1 MGTSSSVQQ
10 IIDMLINENQ
20 ELREKNSE
28 LAQNNRDLNEKNIE
42 LNKKADEFKLSK
54 EEEIRRIQNDLL
66 IKENTLKDFEQ
77 KRENDSNEKK
87 ELQKKIKSLQ
97 NILDNINKV
106 FENKTKFL
114 NNIKEQNIIN
124 SVEENFKLLLEN
136 KTNNI
141 KEKVNEVLTTN
152 ENFLNKIEGW
162 KQNALKE
169 SINDFINKTKHIN
182 IILLGKT
189 GTGKSTLI
197 NGLLGKDV
205 SKESGFRP
213 ETIENKSF
221 EGNILRLWDTQ
232 GFESDDKINAQK
244 IVDNA
249 KQLIKDSEQKGPDWF
264 IHCIWYCVTGYRF
277 ENVEEN
283 AIRELTQSYE
293 DDKLPLIIVY
303 THTLSE
309 KAVDDLRD
317 GIRQTFEE
325 RKIEFI
331 SVLAKDEK
339 KKNGE
344 IIAQKFGLED
354 LVIKTMDKFKNSID
368 SMSYHFVLNNTKKT
382 VKNRIN
388 NLKNNNNLNSNNLNN
403 SICDF
408 YSKLLG
414 KLNMETVK
422 LINEGLDDII
432 SSCKNDISFEHNIS
446 KDIAG
451 CQKQLF
457 KNFDLTNEIKQ
468 FIIDS
473 IKKEIQLRYKN
484 AKDQF
489 FENKLNEQIFSSYA
503 SIIISLSDSLI
514 TDKLKKIKNILIPK
528 LQKEIENSPNF
539 KKIFNKSKNALDNI
553 NEFNENTETNSNL
566 RKKKLDPIKKVILI
580 K

>member
-1 MGTSSSVQQ
+1 MGASSSPQQ
-10 IIDMLINENQ
+10 IIDMLRKENQ
-20 ELREKNSE
+20 ELRQKNSE
-28 LAQNNRDLNEKNIE
+28 LAQNNRDLNEKNRE
-42 LNKKADEFKLSK
+42 LNKKADEFQMSK
-54 EEEIRRIQNDLL
+54 TDEISRLENELL
-66 IKENTLKDFEQ
+66 IKENALKDFEQ
-77 KRENDSNEKK
+77 KSENDSNEKK
-87 ELQKKIKSLQ
+87 ELQKKIQSLQ

-106 FENKTKFL
+106 FENRTKYL

-152 ENFLNKIEGW
+152 QNFLNIIDNW
-162 KQNALKE
+162 KQNALNE
-169 SINDFINKTKHIN
+169 SISDFINKTKHIN

-197 NGLLGKDV
+197 NGLLGNDV

-213 ETIENKSF
+213 ETMENKPF

-232 GFESDDKINAQK
+232 GIESNDEINAQK

-249 KQLIKDSEQKGPDWF
+249 KQLIKESEQKGPDWF

-283 AIRELTQSYE
+283 AIKDLIQSYE

-303 THTLSE
+303 THALSPE
-309 KAVDDLRD
+309 GVDKLKN
-317 GIRQTFEE
+317 GIKQTFEE

-339 KKNGE
+339 SKAGE
-344 IIAQKFGLED
+344 IIAQRFGLED

-388 NLKNNNNLNSNNLNN
+388 NLKNINNLNSNNLNN

-414 KLNMETVK
+414 KLNIETIK

-432 SSCKNDISFEHNIS
+432 ISCKNDISFEHNIS
-446 KDIAG
+446 KDISE

-457 KNFDLTNEIKQ
+457 ENFDLTNEIKQ

-473 IKKEIQLRYKN
+473 IKKEIQLRYQK

-489 FENKLNEQIFSSYA
+489 LGNKLNEQIFSSYA
-503 SIIISLSDSLI
+503 SIIISLSDILI
-514 TDKLKKIKNILIPK
+514 TDKLNKIKNILIPQ

-539 KKIFNKSKNALDNI
+539 KEMFNKSKNTLYKK
-553 NEFNENTETNSNL
+553 NEFNKNTESNINL
-566 RKKKLDPIKKVILI
+566 GKKKIISNNK
-580 K
+580 

>member
-10 IIDMLINENQ
+10 IIDMLRNENQ

-66 IKENTLKDFEQ
+66 IKENTLKDFKQ
-77 KRENDSNEKK
+77 KSENDSNEKR

-152 ENFLNKIEGW
+152 ENFLNKIEDW

-232 GFESDDKINAQK
+232 GFESNDEINAQK

-249 KQLIKDSEQKGPDWF
+249 KLLIKESEQKGPDWF

-303 THTLSE
+303 THTLSPE
-309 KAVDDLRD
+309 GVDKLRN
-317 GIRQTFEE
+317 GIKQTFEE

-339 KKNGE
+339 KKNWRNHSPK
-344 IIAQKFGLED
+344 IWFRR
-354 LVIKTMDKFKNSID
+354 FS
-368 SMSYHFVLNNTKKT
+368 H
-382 VKNRIN
+382 
-388 NLKNNNNLNSNNLNN
+388 KNN
-403 SICDF
+403 
-408 YSKLLG
+408 G
-414 KLNMETVK
+414 
-422 LINEGLDDII
+422 
-432 SSCKNDISFEHNIS
+432 
-446 KDIAG
+446 
-451 CQKQLF
+451 
-457 KNFDLTNEIKQ
+457 
-468 FIIDS
+468 
-473 IKKEIQLRYKN
+473 
-484 AKDQF
+484 
-489 FENKLNEQIFSSYA
+489 
-503 SIIISLSDSLI
+503 
-514 TDKLKKIKNILIPK
+514 
-528 LQKEIENSPNF
+528 
-539 KKIFNKSKNALDNI
+539 
-553 NEFNENTETNSNL
+553 
-566 RKKKLDPIKKVILI
+566 
-580 K
+580 